1 MPKLRIVI
9 AGGLGD
15 CLLHTPFIRHF
26 RESGEYEDIT
36 CMAPKGALE
45 LFDRNPRIDHLIG
58 CEGDDLAVWAAPE
71 ADCTVFAPYIRS
83 QVITRPDGSVAF
95 RADMGWVGSR
105 ESSMLRHVAEEHG
118 LQLAN
123 ESLEIFTA
131 PEDELWADGFVGG
144 VRQPIIVLNR
154 RTSSSFKEY
163 PRARWQSVVDDLRD
177 SVTMLEF
184 SAPADAMKGVEC
196 IWPLLTLR
204 RAAALFRRVRCV
216 VTVDSFSGH
225 LASAVGTP
233 AVVLFGPSSPKVFG
247 HPRNWNIR
255 LDACPP
261 CFHPDEVGCRQPEC
275 ITEIAPSMVT
285 DAVRAILSGSWPCA

>member
-1 MPKLRIVI
+1 MRKLRMVI
-9 AGGLGD
+9 GGGLGD

-26 RESGEYEDIT
+26 RKSGEYEDIT

-45 LFDRNPRIDHLIG
+45 LFDRNPHIDHLIG

-71 ADCTVFAPYIRS
+71 TDCEVFSPYIQG
-83 QVITRPDGSVAF
+83 QVIRMPDGRIAF
-95 RADMGWVGSR
+95 GGRRGWPRGD
-105 ESSMLRHVAEEHG
+105 ESSIVRQVARRCG
-118 LQLAN
+118 LQLAD

-131 PEDELWADGFVGG
+131 PEDELWADGFVRG
-144 VRQPIIVLNR
+144 VRPPTIVLNR
-154 RTSSSFKEY
+154 RTRASFKEY
-163 PRARWQSVVDDLRD
+163 PRARWQSVVDDLRE
-177 SVTMLEF
+177 SATVLEF
-184 SAPADAMKGVEC
+184 CAPADALNGVEC

-216 VTVDSFSGH
+216 VTVDSFSAH

-247 HPRNWNIR
+247 HPSNWNIR

-261 CFHPDEVGCRQPEC
+261 CFHPDEVGCRQQEC
-275 ITEIAPSMVT
+275 LTQIAPSMVT
-285 DAVRAILSGSWPCA
+285 DAVRAILSGSWP